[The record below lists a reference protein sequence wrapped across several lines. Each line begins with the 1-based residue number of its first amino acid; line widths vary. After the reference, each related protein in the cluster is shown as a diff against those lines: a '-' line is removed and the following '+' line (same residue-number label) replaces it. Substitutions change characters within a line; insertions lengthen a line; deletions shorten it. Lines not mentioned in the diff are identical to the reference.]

1 MFNFLEL
8 DEDAQS
14 QVILEGARLNS
25 EDVEKLESHIEA
37 NPKDLSARVKI
48 LSYYKLYMYEPEHNQ
63 ANHLRHVLWLI
74 DNYPDHGFN
83 LRSLLVNIGFLGS
96 PMLDQVRERW
106 FRQIE
111 SQPENPAVLGNAGSF
126 LIWSE
131 FERGQELIEQAQRRD
146 PENHWWAQLLGQ
158 FNFIQMKEAED
169 KEEMKRYALKVLE
182 QARRL
187 NDLGG
192 GPVPAMVAEWVTEC
206 SVVLD
211 NPEYLDL
218 AQELKKKTKP
228 PSQLLINAR
237 KGLAALEED
246 NVEGAV
252 ELLLKKEDGC
262 RSILHPVIRSL
273 AQELCRRN
281 RGDAVIK
288 WVESIEGIPWVESV
302 KTEWIMEIEQGG
314 APSFD
319 WR

>member
-8 DEDAQS
+8 DEDAQN
-14 QVILEGARLNS
+14 QVILEGARLNL
-25 EDVEKLESHIEA
+25 EDVDRMESHLES
-37 NPKDLSARVKI
+37 NPNDLATRVKI

-63 ANHLRHVLWLI
+63 AKHLLHVLWLI

-96 PMLDQVRERW
+96 PLLDQVREHW
-106 FRQIE
+106 FRQLE

-131 FERGQELIEQAQRRD
+131 FERGQELIEQAQRLD

-169 KEEMKRYALKVLE
+169 KEEMSRYGQKVLD

-187 NDLGG
+187 NALGG

-206 SVVLD
+206 SAVLD
-211 NPEYLDL
+211 NAECLEL

-228 PSQLLINAR
+228 PSPLLINAR
-237 KGLAALEED
+237 RGLAALEED
-246 NVEGAV
+246 NVDSAV
-252 ELLLKKEDGC
+252 ELLLKKEDGHK
-262 RSILHPVIRSL
+262 SILHPVIRSL

-281 RGDAVIK
+281 RGDAVIR
-288 WVESIEGIPWVESV
+288 WVEAIEGIPWVESV
-302 KTEWIMEIEQGG
+302 KTEWITEIEKGG